1 MHPNSNNVNMLT
13 KLLETWNPRQTT
25 ANTIGRPRDNF
36 IIVPQNPEEGGK
48 INGFPR
54 IYLRVQNGVCTS
66 DRQKQTKTGPFNQ
79 DYRMN
84 KQSGKSTGT
93 DFVLCNR
100 FH

>member
-48 INGFPR
+48 
-54 IYLRVQNGVCTS
+54 
-66 DRQKQTKTGPFNQ
+66 
-79 DYRMN
+79 
-84 KQSGKSTGT
+84 KSMVSHA
-93 DFVLCNR
+93 FI
-100 FH
+100 